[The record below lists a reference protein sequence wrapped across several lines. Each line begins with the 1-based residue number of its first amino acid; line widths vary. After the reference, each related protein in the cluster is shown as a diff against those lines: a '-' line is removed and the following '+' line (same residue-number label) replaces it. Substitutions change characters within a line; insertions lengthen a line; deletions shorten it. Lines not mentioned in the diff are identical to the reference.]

1 MILYQLK
8 CADGHDF
15 EAWFKDSA
23 AYDRQ
28 EKRREV
34 ECPVC
39 ASTEVTKAPMAPR
52 LASVRKSEEAPSEKR
67 ARQVAREILMAM
79 GKLRQHAEETCEY
92 VGERFA
98 DEARAIHYGE
108 APERGIYGEASR
120 EEAEALREEDIPVRF
135 LGIAVKKPSQN

>member
-8 CADGHDF
+8 CASGHDF
-15 EAWFKDSA
+15 EAWFRDSA

-28 EKRREV
+28 EKRGEI

-39 ASTEVTKAPMAPR
+39 SSNEIAKAPMAPR
-52 LASVRKSEEAPSEKR
+52 VTANGGDATERR

-79 GKLRQHAEETCEY
+79 GKLKKHVEETCEY

-98 DEARAIHYGE
+98 DEARAIHHGE

-120 EEAEALREEDIPVRF
+120 EEAKALHEEEIPVRF
-135 LGIAVKKPSQN
+135 LGIKTPKPTQN